1 MVILENTKKH
11 LKFRHRPYSLWL
23 GTTGWMGGTFLLIL
37 LIYHKLGWLTYV
49 LWIPPL
55 LLLSLVASG
64 LVLILAGRVVIC
76 HFDKDYNSF
85 TIKRC
90 GLLKTKVIWHSLT
103 DVLDVQLQSPSWHH
117 QEAVDYQITLFL
129 KSGESLKLNLGL
141 KSNAQKL
148 ETLNLIRGFLGMPP
162 EKWG

>member
-1 MVILENTKKH
+1 MVILENTKTQ
-11 LKFRHRPYSLWL
+11 LKFRYRPYSLWL
-23 GTTGWMGGTFLLIL
+23 GIGGWMVGTFLLIL
-37 LIYHKLGWLTYV
+37 LIYHQLRWLTYV

-76 HFDKDYNSF
+76 HFDKDYNSL
-85 TIKRC
+85 TIKRR
-90 GLLKTKVIWHSLT
+90 GLLNTKVIWHSLA

-117 QEAVDYQITLFL
+117 QETADYQITLFL

-141 KSNAQKL
+141 KSIAQKL

>member
-1 MVILENTKKH
+1 MVILENTKTQ
-11 LKFRHRPYSLWL
+11 LKFRYRPYSLWL
-23 GTTGWMGGTFLLIL
+23 GTGGWMVSTFLLIL
-37 LIYHKLGWLTYV
+37 LIYHQLRWLTYV

-76 HFDKDYNSF
+76 HFDKEYNSF
-85 TIKRC
+85 TIKRR
-90 GLLKTKVIWHSLT
+90 GLLNTKVIWHSLT

-141 KSNAQKL
+141 KSIAQKL
-148 ETLNLIRGFLGMPP
+148 ETLNLIRSFLGMPP